1 MRGRLWV
8 AILYASLPCAIA
20 LAQPRTEHAAVSAVA
35 ETSAG
40 AAPSILPP
48 RAPIRVRP
56 DVERT
61 NFGWIALLGLSSL
74 TASTSQLR
82 PSLQNDRR

>member
-8 AILYASLPCAIA
+8 AILYAGLPCAIA
-20 LAQPRTEHAAVSAVA
+20 LAQPRTEHAAVSTVA
-35 ETSAG
+35 EASAG
-40 AAPSILPP
+40 VAPSALPP

-61 NFGWIALLGLSSL
+61 NLGWIALLGLSSL
-74 TASTSQLR
+74 TASSYQLR
-82 PSLQNDRR
+82 LSLQNDRR

>member
-8 AILYASLPCAIA
+8 AILYAGLPCAIA
-20 LAQPRTEHAAVSAVA
+20 LAQPRTEHAGVSAVA
-35 ETSAG
+35 EASADV
-40 AAPSILPP
+40 APSVLPP
-48 RAPIRVRP
+48 RAPIRVRL

-61 NFGWIALLGLSSL
+61 NLGWIARLGLSSL
-74 TASTSQLR
+74 TASKSQLR

>member
-8 AILYASLPCAIA
+8 AILYTGLPCAIA
-20 LAQPRTEHAAVSAVA
+20 LAQPRTEHAAVAAVA
-35 ETSAG
+35 EASAG
-40 AAPSILPP
+40 VASSVSPP
-48 RAPIRVRP
+48 RAPVRVRP

-61 NFGWIALLGLSSL
+61 NLGWIALLGLSSL
-74 TASTSQLR
+74 TASNSPLR